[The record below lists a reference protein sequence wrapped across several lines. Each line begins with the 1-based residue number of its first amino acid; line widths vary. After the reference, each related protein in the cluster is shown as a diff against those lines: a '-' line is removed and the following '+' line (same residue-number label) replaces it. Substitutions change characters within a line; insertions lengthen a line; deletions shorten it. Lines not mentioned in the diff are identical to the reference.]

1 MPHVIVEYSAN
12 IEDAIRP
19 VALLKVLQDA
29 AVSTGV
35 AELAGFRCR
44 AARRE
49 QVRVADNHPDNGFI
63 AIYVRVAQGRP
74 AELRRK
80 LTETVFAATQK
91 YLEPVY
97 ATTPLVVSCEVQ
109 EIDPNFRLQHS
120 NIRDWMKKREQA
132 A

>member
-12 IEDAIRP
+12 IEDKIRP
-19 VALLKVLQDA
+19 DALLKVLQEA
-29 AVSTGV
+29 AISTGV

-44 AARRE
+44 AARRDHF
-49 QVRVADNHPDNGFI
+49 RVADNHPTNGFI

-80 LTETVFAATQK
+80 LTETVFAAAQK
-91 YLEPVY
+91 HLEAVY
-97 ATTPLVVSCEVQ
+97 ATAPLVVSCEVQ
-109 EIDPNFRLQHS
+109 EIDPAFRLQHS
-120 NIRDWMKKREQA
+120 NIREWMKTREQA

>member
-12 IEDAIRP
+12 IEEMIHPD
-19 VALLKVLQDA
+19 ALLKVVQDA
-29 AVSTGV
+29 AVSTGI

-49 QVRVADNHPDNGFI
+49 QFRVADDDPANGFI
-63 AIYVRVAQGRP
+63 AIVIRVAQGRP
-74 AELRRK
+74 ADARRK

-91 YLEPVY
+91 YLEPVF

-109 EIDPNFRLQHS
+109 EIDPNFRLQYS
-120 NIRDWMKKREQA
+120 NIREWMKARGQA